1 MANVQNDTGWK
12 TFQVGTGGSTAYCR
26 AKLDTGKAVLA
37 GAGEDSIGI
46 FCETVDADDYASV
59 KLWSAPGT
67 FRVLSAGA
75 ISAEAAVYGAAAGEI
90 DDTVAG
96 EKLGTALEAA
106 SGSGEAIEILPS
118 TAASLMAL
126 QSLISDPTV
135 ASAMTQDTL
144 TDSTGGT
151 PATTLAAPTAQTQ
164 DTLTDSTGGVAATT
178 LAAPTAQTQD
188 SLTDSTGGTPA
199 TTLAAPTAQTQEDL
213 TDSTGGV
220 AATTLAAPT
229 AQTQD
234 SLTDSTGGTPATTL
248 AAPTSQTQEDLTDS
262 TGGAAGTTLAA
273 IGAVPDIVIALA
285 QLGKNGTGALSL
297 TGTAVGDRV
306 LGVVNLT
313 DVADAAAK
321 FETTITV
328 DNQIQQ
334 TAADDLSAKQ
344 CYFLVGRPRETPL
357 KNGVASLAAQAAKIK
372 TDVGNISDDSKDWI
386 ASTAAQLAK
395 VKTDVGKVSDD
406 AKTWIASSAAQF
418 AKIKT
423 DVGKVSDDSKTWTAS
438 TAAQLAKVKTDVGK
452 VSDDAKTWIASSAA
466 QLAKIKTD
474 VGKVSDDAKTWIASS
489 AAQLAKIKT
498 DVAAVRT
505 ATTNNRTAI
514 NALID
519 ALQANG
525 IVSLT

>member
-199 TTLAAPTAQTQEDL
+199 TTLAAPT
-213 TDSTGGV
+213 
-220 AATTLAAPT
+220 
-229 AQTQD
+229 
-234 SLTDSTGGTPATTL
+234 
-248 AAPTSQTQEDLTDS
+248 SQTQEDLTDS

-406 AKTWIASSAAQF
+406 AKTWIASSAAQ
-418 AKIKT
+418 
-423 DVGKVSDDSKTWTAS
+423 
-438 TAAQLAKVKTDVGK
+438 
-452 VSDDAKTWIASSAA
+452 
-466 QLAKIKTD
+466 
-474 VGKVSDDAKTWIASS
+474 
-489 AAQLAKIKT
+489 LAKIKT